1 MLETPEGAPLAEKF
15 AAAWRNRLAAG
26 EVDVRHVR
34 GVEASALGRSLAK
47 AFPAE
52 QYAQIRLAVSQTFF
66 LEGRPWR
73 WETLKKFLLESLA
86 LAVGE
91 VGR

>member
-1 MLETPEGAPLAEKF
+1 V
-15 AAAWRNRLAAG
+15 G

-34 GVEASALGRSLAK
+34 EVEACALGRSLSDS
-47 AFPAE
+47 FPAE
-52 QYAQIRLAVSQTFF
+52 QYAQVRLAVSQTYF

-86 LAVGE
+86 HSAME
-91 VGR
+91 VKV